1 MAEERVSGSTIDR
14 SMPGPSPKS
23 ASLVGIAARLYA
35 PHSMI
40 SRLNLAR
47 ALLAACVAV
56 MFTYSWCTPAAGQ
69 IVATDSDDL
78 LDRPISEIQL
88 EGLQRVNRQTVLN
101 NIRSAVGEP
110 FDPAVVRADVAR
122 LNRLG
127 QFRFVEAD
135 AQLRDDGSVLLLFRV
150 TEQAI
155 IAEVQVVGN
164 RLISDQDLLAVAPLV
179 PGGPRDDFLIQN
191 ARRAMEELY
200 RKRGHYLTNVTINQS
215 ELDRAGLL
223 IFQVNEGPRVKIR
236 VVEFQGNQAFTPD
249 ELWPEIKSRTAMFLF
264 RKGELDEELL
274 ADDVAALD
282 RFYKDRGYLDVRVDR
297 QIETSP
303 DGSEAKVT
311 FVIAEGPRY
320 TVRSIRTSTI
330 EGKPLKV
337 FAPEQIAAII
347 ELKEGDVYSRELMR
361 KSIAAIQEAY
371 GAMGYMLSEEDR
383 RQLRSEDWAVIVDP
397 TELRVAD
404 AAQVDV
410 IFEIL
415 EGRQY
420 RVGEVQVQGN
430 FLTRDKVVRR
440 ELINVTPGRPF
451 DTREIQLSE
460 DRLARTRLFN
470 QARITV
476 QREDPD
482 EPGYRDVLVEIKE
495 RNTGSI
501 NFGVALGSDS
511 GVFGELSLT
520 QNNFDITDTPE
531 SLNEL
536 ITGRA
541 FRGGGQRF
549 NATLRPGTEIFQY
562 VMSLSEPHLFDT
574 DYAGSISGQFRNRIY
589 EDFDEQ
595 RIGVSF
601 GLGRQF
607 GDVWQATMRSRVER
621 IELNNIQAEA
631 PTEIFL
637 DAGPDTLTTLG
648 IGVSRTT
655 IPLLGR
661 PGGGSR
667 FEVSYDRY
675 GALGGDID
683 FNLVNS
689 EYTVF
694 FTLDED
700 FLGRLTTL
708 KFSTRVGYLWGGRA
722 PVFERFYLGG
732 RTLRGFDFRTVSP
745 KGIRADTLMPSDEPI
760 GGDFLLF
767 VGTQYEFPLLA
778 DALTGVVFVDS
789 GTVTES
795 PGFDPYRVSVGFG
808 VRMTIPQFG
817 PNPLAFDFA
826 FPLLKDDSDEEQI
839 FSFSVDLPF

>member
-1 MAEERVSGSTIDR
+1 MIERLVLTR
-14 SMPGPSPKS
+14 F
-23 ASLVGIAARLYA
+23 SLALFAA
-35 PHSMI
+35 M
-40 SRLNLAR
+40 
-47 ALLAACVAV
+47 
-56 MFTYSWCTPAAGQ
+56 MFTLGMNSRATGQETP
-69 IVATDSDDL
+69 IDTPDL
-78 LDRPISEIQL
+78 IDRPIAEIQL
-88 EGLQRVNRQTVLN
+88 EGLQRVHQQTVYN
-101 NIRSAVGEP
+101 NIRSSVGGP

-135 AQLRDDGSVLLLFRV
+135 AQLREDGSVLLLYRF

-155 IAEVQVVGN
+155 ISEVQVVGN
-164 RLISDQDLLAVAPLV
+164 RLITDQDLLAVAPLV
-179 PGGPRDDFLIQN
+179 SGGPRDDFLIQN

-200 RKRGHYLTNVTINQS
+200 RKRGHYLTTVTINQP

-223 IFQVNEGPRVKIR
+223 IFQVNEGPRVKVR
-236 VVEFQGNQAFTPD
+236 VIEFQGNQAFED
-249 ELWPEIKSRTAMFLF
+249 DALWPEIKTRTAMFLF
-264 RKGELDEELL
+264 RKGELDEEQLT
-274 ADDVAALD
+274 DDVAALD

-297 QIETSP
+297 QIEISP

-311 FVIAEGPRY
+311 FVVAEGPRY
-320 TVRSIRTSTI
+320 TVRSIRTNTT

-347 ELKEGDVYSRELMR
+347 ELKEGDVYSRELTR

-371 GAMGYMLSEEDR
+371 GAMGYMLSEDDR
-383 RQLRSEDWAVIVDP
+383 RQTRSESWMVLVDL

-415 EGRQY
+415 EGQQY

-430 FLTRDKVVRR
+430 FLSRDKIVRR

-451 DTREIQLSE
+451 DTREIELSE
-460 DRLARTRLFN
+460 DRLERTRLFN

-482 EPGYRDVLVEIKE
+482 EPGYRDVLVEVKE

-501 NFGVALGSDS
+501 NFGVAVGSDS
-511 GVFGELSLT
+511 GLFGELSLS

-531 SLNEL
+531 TLNEM

-562 VMSLSEPHLFDT
+562 IMSLTEPHLFDT
-574 DYAGSISGQFRNRIY
+574 DYSGTISGQFRNRIY
-589 EDFDEQ
+589 DEYDEQ
-595 RIGVSF
+595 RFGVSL
-601 GLGRQF
+601 GGGRQF
-607 GDVWQATMRSRVER
+607 GDVWQANLRSRVER
-621 IELNNIQAEA
+621 IELDNIEPEA
-631 PTEIFL
+631 PTEVFL
-637 DAGPDTLTTLG
+637 DAGPDVLTTLG
-648 IGVSRTT
+648 VGFARTT
-655 IPLLGR
+655 LPLIGR
-661 PGGGSR
+661 PGSGSR
-667 FEVSYDRY
+667 FELSYDRY
-675 GALGGDID
+675 GIFGGDID

-694 FTLDED
+694 FTMNED

-708 KFSTRVGYLWGGRA
+708 KFSTRVGYIWGGRA
-722 PVFERFYLGG
+722 PTYERFYLGG
-732 RTLRGFDFRTVSP
+732 RTLRGFEFRTVSP
-745 KGIRADTLMPSDEPI
+745 KGIRADNLQPSDEAV
-760 GGDFLLF
+760 GGNFLFF
-767 VGTQYEFPLLA
+767 VGTQYEFPLLG
-778 DALTGVVFVDS
+778 DALTGVFFVDS

-795 PGFDPYRVSVGFG
+795 PGFDPYRVSVGLG
-808 VRMTIPQFG
+808 IRMAIPQFG

-826 FPLLKDDSDEEQI
+826 FPVLKDDSDEEQV
-839 FSFSVDLPF
+839 FSFSIDLPF

>member
-1 MAEERVSGSTIDR
+1 
-14 SMPGPSPKS
+14 
-23 ASLVGIAARLYA
+23 
-35 PHSMI
+35 MI
-40 SRLNLAR
+40 SRFNLAR
-47 ALLAACVAV
+47 LLLAACVAAA
-56 MFTYSWCTPAAGQ
+56 CAPAASRPAAAQ
-69 IVATDSDDL
+69 SVATDAQDL
-78 LDRPISEIQL
+78 VDRPISEIQL
-88 EGLQRVNRQTVLN
+88 EGLRRVSQQTVYN
-101 NIRSAVGEP
+101 NIRAAIGEP
-110 FDPAVVRADVAR
+110 FDPELVKADVAR

-135 AQLRDDGSVLLLFRV
+135 AQLRDDGSVLLLYRF

-155 IAEVQVVGN
+155 ISEVQVVGN

-200 RKRGHYLTNVTINQS
+200 RKRGHYLTNVTINQA

-223 IFQVNEGPRVKIR
+223 IFQVNEGPRVR
-236 VVEFQGNQAFTPD
+236 VRVIEFEGNQAFSD
-249 ELWPEIKSRTAMFLF
+249 EELWPQIKTRTAMFLF
-264 RKGELDEELL
+264 RKGELDEEQL

-297 QIETSP
+297 QIEISP
-303 DGSEAKVT
+303 DGSEAKVI
-311 FVIAEGPRY
+311 FVVAEGPRY
-320 TVRSIRTSTI
+320 TVRSIRATTYDRQS
-330 EGKPLKV
+330 LKV

-347 ELKEGDVYSRELMR
+347 ELKAGDVYSRELLR
-361 KSIAAIQEAY
+361 KSVIAIQEAY
-371 GAMGYMLSEEDR
+371 GVMGYMLSEEDR
-383 RQLRSEDWAVIVDP
+383 RQLRSEDWAVFVHPI
-397 TELRVAD
+397 ELRVAD

-410 IFEIL
+410 VFEIL

-430 FLTRDKVVRR
+430 FLTRDKVIRR
-440 ELINVTPGRPF
+440 ELIGVTPGRPF
-451 DTREIQLSE
+451 DVRELRLSE

-562 VMSLSEPHLFDT
+562 VMSLTEPHLFDT
-574 DYAGSISGQFRNRIY
+574 DYSGTISGQFRNRIY

-595 RIGVSF
+595 RVGLSLA
-601 GLGRQF
+601 LGRQF
-607 GDVWQATMRSRVER
+607 GDVWHVMARSRVER
-621 IELNNIQAEA
+621 VELNNIQDEA

-637 DAGPDTLTTLG
+637 DAGPDVLTTLG
-648 IGVSRTT
+648 IGASRTT
-655 IPLLGR
+655 IPLIGR
-661 PGGGSR
+661 PGSGSR
-667 FEVSYDRY
+667 FEMSYDRY

-683 FNLVNS
+683 FNLVNT
-689 EYTVF
+689 EYTVY
-694 FTLDED
+694 FTIDED

-708 KFSTRVGYLWGGRA
+708 KFNTRVGYIWGGRA
-722 PVFERFYLGG
+722 PVFERLYLGG
-732 RTLRGFDFRTVSP
+732 RTLRGFEFRTVSP
-745 KGIRADTLMPSDEPI
+745 KGIRADNLLPSDEPV
-760 GGDFLLF
+760 GGNFLF
-767 VGTQYEFPLLA
+767 FAGTQYEFPLLA
-778 DALTGVVFVDS
+778 DALTGVLFIDS
-789 GTVTES
+789 GTVTDS

-826 FPLLKDDSDEEQI
+826 FPLLKDDSDEEQL